1 MNKIYVGNLPFK
13 TVEQELVEIFQQFGE
28 IKEIAL
34 IKDRFSNDFKGFGFI
49 TFDSQA
55 AAEGALAMD
64 GKDFGGRPMKV
75 NIAREEGKRE
85 GGGGGRR
92 FGGPGAGGRGGD
104 RGGRG
109 GRSDRQGQW

>member
-34 IKDRFSNDFKGFGFI
+34 IRDRFSNDFKGFGFI
-49 TFDSQA
+49 TFDTQT
-55 AAEGALAMD
+55 AAESALAMD

-85 GGGGGRR
+85 GGGGRR
-92 FGGPGAGGRGGD
+92 FGGGGRDGG

-109 GRSDRQGQW
+109 GQGRGDRQW